1 MPLLVASFA
10 CGLIFGAGL
19 MISGMT
25 DPTKVLGFLD
35 LFGTWDATLALV
47 LAGAVAVSSVGFAIA
62 RRRGAPVLAERS
74 FWPTRTDID
83 AQLLI
88 AGGLFGVGWGL
99 VGLCPGPALVNL
111 VGLSLPVIAFVVA
124 MAIGMVGYD
133 VWQSRGASP
142 MIEQAGIPAS
152 DG

>member
-1 MPLLVASFA
+1 MPLLIATFA
-10 CGLIFGAGL
+10 CGLLFGAGL

-35 LFGTWDATLALV
+35 LFGAWDATLALV
-47 LAGAVAVSSVGFAIA
+47 MAGAVVVASLGFAIA
-62 RRRGAPVLAERS
+62 RRRGAPLLAERS
-74 FWPTRTDID
+74 SWPTRTDID

-88 AGGLFGVGWGL
+88 AGGLFGIGWGL

-111 VGLSLPVIAFVVA
+111 TGLSSPVIAFVVA

-133 VWQSRGASP
+133 VSQQRGASP